1 MDAVTRRT
9 NAFIAELAAVLREMR
24 QAQGLSLGELAVRSG
39 LSQPSIGYIE
49 QGARRPTLDSL
60 SRLAIALG
68 TSVGEIAAEAERRLT
83 RKG

>member
-1 MDAVTRRT
+1 MNPVTRQT
-9 NAFIAELAAVLREMR
+9 NAFIGHLAAVLRELR
-24 QAQGLSLGELAVRSG
+24 EKQGLSLSELAVRSG

-68 TSVGEIAAEAERRLT
+68 TTVSAIAAAAEKRMT
-83 RKG
+83 R